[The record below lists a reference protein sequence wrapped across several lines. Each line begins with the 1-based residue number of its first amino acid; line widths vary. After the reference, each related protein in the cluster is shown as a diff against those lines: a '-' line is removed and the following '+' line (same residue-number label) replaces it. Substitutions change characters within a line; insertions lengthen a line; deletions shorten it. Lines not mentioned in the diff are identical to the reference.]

1 MIYHIFPGSERKTNK
16 NSKNYLDFIPIIN
29 PNISWYINEKNLV
42 ILEIKR
48 NNFFDK
54 IAQKL
59 FNTPHKSDIKL
70 DTHGSF
76 VWQCL
81 NGNKSVYDISKEVSN
96 HFGKDA
102 EPLLDRL
109 VAFFNILVDNKFI
122 TFNKR
127 G

>member
-1 MIYHIFPGSERKTNK
+1 MKKTNK

-76 VWQCL
+76 VWQCI

-109 VAFFNILVDNKFI
+109 IAFFNILVDNKFI

>member
-1 MIYHIFPGSERKTNK
+1 MKKTNK

-109 VAFFNILVDNKFI
+109 VAFFNILVDNKYLILIYVKIFL
-122 TFNKR
+122 K
-127 G
+127 

>member
-1 MIYHIFPGSERKTNK
+1 MKKTNK

-76 VWQCL
+76 VWQCI
-81 NGNKSVYDISKEVSN
+81 NGNKSVYDISKDVSN

-102 EPLLDRL
+102 EPLLDR
-109 VAFFNILVDNKFI
+109 
-122 TFNKR
+122 
-127 G
+127 

>member
-1 MIYHIFPGSERKTNK
+1 MKKTNK

-59 FNTPHKSDIKL
+59 LHHIKA
-70 DTHGSF
+70 T
-76 VWQCL
+76 
-81 NGNKSVYDISKEVSN
+81 
-96 HFGKDA
+96 
-102 EPLLDRL
+102 
-109 VAFFNILVDNKFI
+109 
-122 TFNKR
+122 
-127 G
+127 

>member
-1 MIYHIFPGSERKTNK
+1 MKKTNK

-29 PNISWYINEKNLV
+29 PDINWYINEKNLV

-54 IAQKL
+54 IAQKV

-70 DTHGSF
+70 DNHGSF
-76 VWQCL
+76 VWQCI